1 LLLVAVGTF
10 EQIIAYFIFVTVL
23 FIGLTVAAV
32 FILRRRH
39 GELARYHL
47 AGYPAT
53 PLFFLILVT
62 ILLVLLGSN
71 SPKQAALGLG
81 AVALGLPIYH
91 LLFRK
96 KKI

>member
-1 LLLVAVGTF
+1 
-10 EQIIAYFIFVTVL
+10 VTVL

-39 GELARYHL
+39 GELAQYRI
-47 AGYPAT
+47 AGYPVT
-53 PLFFLILVT
+53 PLFFLILVA
-62 ILLVLLGSN
+62 ILLVLLGGN

-81 AVALGLPIYH
+81 VVALGLPIYH